1 MITIILPVYNSINYI
16 EDCLESISGQTFK
29 DWKLL
34 IFDDGSNDGT
44 LEYLEELVKK
54 EPRATLLKRKQSYI
68 QNLND
73 GFDMA
78 NTKYIAR
85 MDADDI
91 MLPNRLQ
98 YQFEFMES
106 HPDVD
111 LIGSSVE
118 IINQNGEQKG
128 YFGAFFPN
136 QVLDASDMAFM
147 NQIVHPTVLM
157 RRGSLNRYNIR
168 YKPDYKYAEDWE
180 MWTQMLECGMK
191 MYTTSTPLLKY
202 RVTGNSMSRTHQDE
216 IKILR
221 EQILQRLF
229 KMMNHVK
236 NSNA

>member
-1 MITIILPVYNSINYI
+1 MITIILPVYNSIYYI
-16 EDCLESISGQTFK
+16 KSCLDSISEQTFK

-44 LEYLEELVKK
+44 LEYLEEWVKK
-54 EPRATLLKRKQSYI
+54 EPRATLCKRNQSYI

-91 MLPNRLQ
+91 MFPNRLQ
-98 YQFEFMES
+98 YQLDFMES
-106 HPDVD
+106 HPDID
-111 LIGSSVE
+111 LIGSSVQ
-118 IINQNGEQKG
+118 IINLDGDHKG

-136 QVLDASDMAFM
+136 QVLDASDLAFM
-147 NQIVHPTVLM
+147 NQIVHPTVLI
-157 RRGSLNRYNIR
+157 RKESLDKNNIR
-168 YKPDYKYAEDWE
+168 YKEEFKYAEDWE
-180 MWTQMLECGMK
+180 MWTQMLEKSMK

-229 KMMNHVK
+229 KIMRHVK
-236 NSNA
+236 DSDA